1 MVSECVTGRLP
12 QGKYAPDGR
21 LSHQRMRAMP
31 PNSTSRETPLLS
43 DDGYIIEFHQVGA
56 YVKVSVMDPVSLTEV
71 SMVTPASMSQGQ
83 AAQAAIR
90 KLKYVMARRNGTVA
104 DGSAGER
111 K

>member
-1 MVSECVTGRLP
+1 MRDRQTAAGQVCPGR
-12 QGKYAPDGR
+12 AAR
-21 LSHQRMRAMP
+21 LSAHASYATKFNQPGSA
-31 PNSTSRETPLLS
+31 SLS

-71 SMVTPASMSQGQ
+71 SMVTPASMPQGQ

-104 DGSAGER
+104 DGSAGGR